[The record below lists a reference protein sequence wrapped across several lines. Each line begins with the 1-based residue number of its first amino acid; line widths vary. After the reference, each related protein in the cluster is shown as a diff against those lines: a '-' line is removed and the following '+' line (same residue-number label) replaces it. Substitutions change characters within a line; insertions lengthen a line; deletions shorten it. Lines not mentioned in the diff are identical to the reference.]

1 MQILPRSFF
10 STGKRGNFKYLQ
22 LRNQSLVES
31 IFNQKASVE
40 EILPDQGSSFAY
52 KVYRSDAGCPAVLW
66 HIHPEF
72 ELVYIKNGN
81 GNCHVGKHFSRYEDG
96 LLIFLGPNLPHFS
109 FSNRESSPHI
119 EVVLQIKEEMMMQIF
134 GHAPEFAPI
143 RQLFER
149 SRQGLVFGDQ
159 VKHFI
164 GEKLMALEQLPPLQ
178 RLLHLTTILEE
189 LSQTNCYSALE
200 AGGPVFELKSN
211 DRKKV
216 DLVTEYVEKHYLEE
230 IRLEDIASI
239 IHMTVP
245 AFCRFFKRVTQ
256 RTFITYLNEV
266 RLSHACGLLLQRQTN
281 ISEVA
286 YASGFGNVSHFHR
299 LFKEA
304 MGQTP
309 RSYQEAFSFV
319 MAGSS

>member
-1 MQILPRSFF
+1 M
-10 STGKRGNFKYLQ
+10 N
-22 LRNQSLVES
+22 S
-31 IFNQKASVE
+31 IFKESASLE

-52 KVYRSDAGCPAVLW
+52 RVYRSDAGCPAVLW

-72 ELVYIKNGN
+72 ELVYIKHGN

-119 EVVLQIKEEMMMQIF
+119 EVVLQMKAEMMQQVF
-134 GHAPEFAPI
+134 GFAPEFAAI

-149 SRQGLVFGDQ
+149 SRQGLVFHGEM
-159 VKHFI
+159 KHEA
-164 GEKLMALEQLPPLQ
+164 GAKLMELEHCSPFDKLI
-178 RLLHLTTILEE
+178 RLTAMLEGMAK
-189 LSQTNCYSALE
+189 STQYQILE
-200 AGGPVFELKSN
+200 AGGPAFELKSN
-211 DRKKV
+211 DRKRV
-216 DLVTEYVEKHYLEE
+216 DLITDYVERHYLEE
-230 IRLEDIASI
+230 IRLENIAEVV
-239 IHMTVP
+239 HMTVP

-286 YASGFGNVSHFHR
+286 YASGFGNASHFHR

>member
-1 MQILPRSFF
+1 M
-10 STGKRGNFKYLQ
+10 
-22 LRNQSLVES
+22 ES
-31 IFNQKASVE
+31 IFNQKAALE
-40 EILPDQGSSFAY
+40 EILPDHGSSFAY
-52 KVYRSDAGCPAVLW
+52 KVYKSDAGCPAVLW
-66 HIHPEF
+66 HLHPEF
-72 ELVYIKNGN
+72 ELVYIKHGN

-119 EVVLQIKEEMMMQIF
+119 EVVLQMKENMMTQIF
-134 GHAPEFAPI
+134 GYAPEFGAI

-149 SRQGLVFGDQ
+149 SRQGLVFQGK
-159 VKHFI
+159 VKHLI
-164 GEKLMALEQLPPLQ
+164 GEKLMEIEHFPPLR

-189 LSQTNCYSALE
+189 LSKTTEYNALE
-200 AGGPVFELKSN
+200 VEGPTFELKTN
-211 DRKKV
+211 DRKRV
-216 DLVTEYVEKHYLEE
+216 DLITEYVEKHYLEE
-230 IRLEDIASI
+230 IRLEDIAGA

>member
-1 MQILPRSFF
+1 M
-10 STGKRGNFKYLQ
+10 
-22 LRNQSLVES
+22 ES
-31 IFNQKASVE
+31 IFNQKASLE
-40 EILPDQGSSFAY
+40 EILPDHGSSFAY

-66 HIHPEF
+66 HLHPEF
-72 ELVYIKNGN
+72 ELVYIKHGN

-96 LLIFLGPNLPHFS
+96 LLILLGPNLPHFS

-119 EVVLQIKEEMMMQIF
+119 EVVLQIKENMMNQIF
-134 GHAPEFAPI
+134 GHAPEFASI

-149 SRQGLVFGDQ
+149 SRQGLVFQ
-159 VKHFI
+159 NQIKHSI
-164 GEKLMALEQLPPLQ
+164 GEKLMEIEHLPPLQ

-189 LSQTNCYSALE
+189 LSKTAEYDALE
-200 AGGPVFELKSN
+200 AGGPTFELKSN
-211 DRKKV
+211 DRKRV
-216 DLVTEYVEKHYLEE
+216 DLITEYVEKHYLEE
-230 IRLEDIASI
+230 MRLEEIATVV
-239 IHMTVP
+239 HMTVP

-256 RTFITYLNEV
+256 RTFVTYLNEV

-281 ISEVA
+281 ITEVA

-299 LFKEA
+299 LFKDA

-319 MAGSS
+319 IAGSP

>member
-1 MQILPRSFF
+1 M
-10 STGKRGNFKYLQ
+10 
-22 LRNQSLVES
+22 ES
-31 IFNQKASVE
+31 IFNQKASLE
-40 EILPDQGSSFAY
+40 EILPDRGSSFAY

-66 HIHPEF
+66 HVHPEF
-72 ELVYIKNGN
+72 ELVYIKHGN

-96 LLIFLGPNLPHFS
+96 LLILLGPNLPHFS

-134 GHAPEFAPI
+134 GYAPEFAAI

-149 SRQGLVFGDQ
+149 SRQGLVFQ
-159 VKHFI
+159 EETKHVI
-164 GEKLMALEQLPPLQ
+164 GKKLMEIEHLTPLS
-178 RLLHLTTILEE
+178 RLLHLTTILEA
-189 LSQTNCYSALE
+189 LTQSDQYHILE
-200 AGGPVFELKSN
+200 AGGPAFELKSN

-230 IRLEDIASI
+230 IRLENIAGVV
-239 IHMTVP
+239 HMTVP
-245 AFCRFFKRVTQ
+245 AFCRFFKRVTR
-256 RTFITYLNEV
+256 RTFVTYLNEV

>member
-1 MQILPRSFF
+1 M
-10 STGKRGNFKYLQ
+10 
-22 LRNQSLVES
+22 ES
-31 IFNQKASVE
+31 ILSQKASLE

-52 KVYRSDAGCPAVLW
+52 KVYKSDAGCPAVLW
-66 HIHPEF
+66 HLHPEF
-72 ELVYIKNGN
+72 ELVYIKHGN

-96 LLIFLGPNLPHFS
+96 LLIFLGPHLPHFS
-109 FSNRESSPHI
+109 FSNREFSPHI
-119 EVVLQIKEEMMMQIF
+119 EVVLQMREEMMNQIF
-134 GHAPEFAPI
+134 GQAPEFVSI

-149 SRQGLVFGDQ
+149 SRQGLVFRENT
-159 VKHFI
+159 KHFI
-164 GEKLMALEQLPPLQ
+164 GQQLMELESLPPLK
-178 RLLHLTTILEE
+178 RLIHLTTILEE
-189 LSQTNCYSALE
+189 LATCDQYQVLE
-200 AGGPVFELKSN
+200 AGGPAFELKSN

-216 DLVTEYVEKHYLEE
+216 DQITEYVEHHYLEE
-230 IRLEDIASI
+230 VRLEDIANI
-239 IHMTVP
+239 VHMTVP

-256 RTFITYLNEV
+256 RTFVTYLNEV

-309 RSYQEAFSFV
+309 RSYQGAFSFV